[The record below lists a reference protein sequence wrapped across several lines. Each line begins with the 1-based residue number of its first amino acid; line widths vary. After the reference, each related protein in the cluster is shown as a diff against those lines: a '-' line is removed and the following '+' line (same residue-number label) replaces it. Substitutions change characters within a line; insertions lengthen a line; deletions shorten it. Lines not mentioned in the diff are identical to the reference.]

1 MNPQIERLRAQLDNI
16 RNQYGPEAYQ
26 QAAQDVAKML
36 VAQGGETE
44 AAAREMFAGVVDFD
58 KLGDIPVASAPVP
71 NPIVDAVRQQMP
83 HLRSQAQFDAFMLGF
98 DAFRAFIDAIYAG
111 NKEGEESSKAALD
124 KAIEGCRTAGSI
136 TQKLEDVP
144 EAATSEAAE
153 KFKRPPVQFT
163 EAETL
168 AGLIEELV
176 FIKTMTE
183 LNDWYTGQRS
193 LMDKVV
199 TQKLRDQLFDA
210 IRKKK
215 EELSG

>member
-1 MNPQIERLRAQLDNI
+1 MSPQIERLRAQLDGI
-16 RNQYGPEAYQ
+16 RSHYGEDAYKR
-26 QAAQDVAKML
+26 AAQDVAKML

-44 AAAREMFAGVVDFD
+44 ATAREMFEGIVDFEH
-58 KLGDIPVASAPVP
+58 LGEIPVAGAPVS

-111 NKEGEESSKAALD
+111 DKEGEASSKVALD

-144 EAATSEAAE
+144 EASTSKEAE
-153 KFKRPPVQFT
+153 KFKQPPAQFT

-168 AGLIEELV
+168 SGLLEELV
-176 FIKTMTE
+176 LIQTATE

-193 LMDKVV
+193 RMDRVV

-215 EELSG
+215 EDLAA